1 MSDMRSARHEMGK
14 EVLAIFL
21 LLMARA
27 CAFGVQYWPQ
37 LDDYIQYHNYALSES
52 FWELQTSMGLL
63 ASRPLAGLA
72 DYFIWGSMYDYMILG
87 VAMSPLRWL

>member
-37 LDDYIQYHNYALSES
+37 LDLSLIHIWCWRRWRSS
-52 FWELQTSMGLL
+52 FSWRGC
-63 ASRPLAGLA
+63 
-72 DYFIWGSMYDYMILG
+72 
-87 VAMSPLRWL
+87 